1 MSKLNCLLGNFCLS
15 TALLSAG
22 IACAGNITGAGSTLT
37 APVYAKWAEAY
48 KLHTSVGL
56 NYQAIGSGNGIKQI
70 ESNTVDFG
78 ATDAPLTSSELG
90 LAGLIQFPS
99 LISAVV
105 PVANITGVAP
115 GQLKLDGKVLAD
127 IYSGK
132 ITKWNDSRIAADNTG
147 LALPDEFIKVL
158 YHSDASGTSFI
169 FTTYLSEVSPEWQ
182 RNVGK
187 GTSVR
192 WPVGTGGKGN
202 ESVAS
207 YVQRIKNSIGYVGY
221 NYALQNKLAYIQ
233 LRNRDGQF
241 VIPDASTFRAAAAN
255 AKWSKEN
262 SFNETLTNETGKDS
276 WPITGA
282 SYILVHKTP
291 VKPESAEEVLKFF
304 DWAFASGNN
313 ISAELGYVPLNASA
327 LELVRDTWKTQ
338 IKSPTGVALWK

>member
-1 MSKLNCLLGNFCLS
+1 MSKLNRLLGNFCLS
-15 TALLSAG
+15 AAMLSSGIASAG
-22 IACAGNITGAGSTLT
+22 DITGAGSTLT
-37 APVYAKWAEAY
+37 APIYAKWAEAY
-48 KLHTSVGL
+48 KTHTNVGL

-90 LAGLIQFPS
+90 LADLIQFPS
-99 LISAVV
+99 LVSGVV
-105 PVANITGVAP
+105 PVVNITGVAP

-132 ITKWNDSRIAADNTG
+132 ITKWNDSRIAADNVG
-147 LALPDEFIKVL
+147 LALPDESIKVL
-158 YHSDASGTSFI
+158 YHSESSGTSYI
-169 FTTYLSEVSPEWQ
+169 FTSYLSEVSPEWQ

-187 GTSVR
+187 GSTVR

-221 NYALQNKLAYIQ
+221 NYVLQNKLTYIQ

-241 VIPDASTFRAAAAN
+241 VIPDASTFRAAAVN
-255 AKWSKEN
+255 AKWSREN
-262 SFNETLTNETGKDS
+262 GFNETLTNGPGKDS
-276 WPITGA
+276 WPVTGIT
-282 SYILVHKTP
+282 YVLVHKTP
-291 VKPESAEEVLKFF
+291 VKPESTEEVLKFF
-304 DWAFASGNN
+304 DWAFAYGNN
-313 ISAELGYVPLNASA
+313 ISTEMGYVPLTANA
-327 LELVRDTWKTQ
+327 LEMVRDTWKTQ